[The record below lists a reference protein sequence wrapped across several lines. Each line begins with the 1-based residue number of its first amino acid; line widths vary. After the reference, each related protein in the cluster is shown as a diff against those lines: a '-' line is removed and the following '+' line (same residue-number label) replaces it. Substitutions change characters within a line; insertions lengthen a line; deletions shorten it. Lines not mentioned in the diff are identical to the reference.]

1 MLELFITF
9 SIIFTVL
16 SFSSIRKSKLIPV
29 TSSGILILQTVCVS
43 LIHATEN
50 DLTAKICTWAIFFI
64 TVCGFLFFAAICL
77 KNWKRYLA
85 ISLAGIILLLAE
97 FLFFFR
103 LLIASLST

>member
-1 MLELFITF
+1 MKKH
-9 SIIFTVL
+9 IICI
-16 SFSSIRKSKLIPV
+16 SG
-29 TSSGILILQTVCVS
+29 GILILQTVCVS